1 MNKKSRRDKPKHIC
15 EYCWYFMHPGC
26 KWMDESIPNEPW
38 AAKKKEIPHRYEPDR
53 YHVTN
58 CHQYRPLDYENTK
71 AKAEDLDDT
80 GCRRLMLA
88 IVESAAKDYRSSLI
102 KRKYHGS
109 TDFLEGEIVSLEKF
123 FLSDWFYELM
133 EMDGQRIIN
142 SIKRDIGE
150 TSR

>member
-1 MNKKSRRDKPKHIC
+1 MSKRDEIDPHIC
-15 EYCWYFMHPGC
+15 EECWYFMHPGC
-26 KWMDESIPNEPW
+26 KWMDESLPNDPW
-38 AAKKKEIPHRYEPDR
+38 DARRKKHTHGEPDTYR
-53 YHVTN
+53 VSN

-88 IVESAAKDYRSSLI
+88 IVESAVKEYRSDLVF
-102 KRKYHGS
+102 RRYHGE
-109 TDFLEGEIVSLEKF
+109 TDLLNGKIVSLEKF
-123 FLSDWFYELM
+123 FLSDWFYELT